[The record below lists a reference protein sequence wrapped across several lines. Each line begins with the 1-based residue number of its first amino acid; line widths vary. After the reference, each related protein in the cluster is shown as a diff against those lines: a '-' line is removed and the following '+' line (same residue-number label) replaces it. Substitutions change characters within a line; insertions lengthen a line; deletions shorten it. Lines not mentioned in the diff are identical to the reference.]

1 MSCGATLATQMD
13 SQRLLL
19 GIGAPFDAPREH
31 LAAQAAHSEV
41 IRKITIRYQPGLT
54 PADRTNHEDRDYE
67 LSAELGV
74 HRVLDELA
82 LMVRA

>member
-19 GIGAPFDAPREH
+19 GIGAPFDGPREH

-41 IRKITIRYQPGLT
+41 IRKITFATSQESRQPTGRIM
-54 PADRTNHEDRDYE
+54 RTATTN
-67 LSAELGV
+67 S
-74 HRVLDELA
+74 
-82 LMVRA
+82 VRSWACTEYSMSLR